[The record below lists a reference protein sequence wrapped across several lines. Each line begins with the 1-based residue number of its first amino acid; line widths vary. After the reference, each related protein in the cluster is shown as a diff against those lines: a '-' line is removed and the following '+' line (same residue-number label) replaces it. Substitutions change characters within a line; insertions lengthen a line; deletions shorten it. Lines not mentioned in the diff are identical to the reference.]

1 MGPSLAQPGGM
12 DTQKLSEPT
21 FRKSSLAGEPGVGA
35 TVAYE
40 DVASPTGWDLGV
52 VKRIDRSVDRLNYVL
67 ASATGWLVVNRGR
80 VLRWWPA
87 S

>member
-1 MGPSLAQPGGM
+1 M
-12 DTQKLSEPT
+12 DIQRLSERT
-21 FRKSSLAGEPGVGA
+21 FKSSRQEGEPGLGY

-40 DVASPTGWDLGV
+40 DTASPTGWDLGV
-52 VKRIDRSVDRLNYVL
+52 VKIIDSTVERLNYVL
-67 ASATGWLVVNRGR
+67 ATATGWLVVNRGR